1 MFHETEEWFKIWKK
15 NWLVVWKM
23 KLGISQ
29 IFSLENSNFILR
41 SNLAELNQ
49 NKNLKQLDW
58 PDAVRKLYF
67 TSEISD

>member
-1 MFHETEEWFKIWKK
+1 
-15 NWLVVWKM
+15 M

-41 SNLAELNQ
+41 SNLAELNK